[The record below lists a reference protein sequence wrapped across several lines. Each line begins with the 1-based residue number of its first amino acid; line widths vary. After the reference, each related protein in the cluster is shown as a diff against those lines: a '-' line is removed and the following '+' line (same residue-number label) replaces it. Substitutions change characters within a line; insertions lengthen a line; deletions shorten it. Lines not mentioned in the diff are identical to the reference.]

1 LAMQGREA
9 ILKRLKVNLLSVA
22 GVR

>member
-9 ILKRLKVNLLSVA
+9 ILKRLKVNLPSVA
-22 GVR
+22 GVS